1 MLTAPVGNEADDVAR
16 VRESRQQPDS
26 VEHLYLTGRPTL
38 KQFLRFVKDRA
49 VHVPSSGDL
58 ADEWAAAEAVVRAL
72 QRDEAGCADDPVIR
86 PVLPDNPLLLESLRN
101 PLIRNSFNTV
111 PSEIAYVELDRM
123 VVYQHHIDVTFAD
136 ELKRRLGT
144 SPSEEETFRV
154 CLPSEPPRVPATW
167 ARVHRNT
174 FVFTAPSDDMRFLG
188 AMSLNP
194 ENITDYPPP
203 GNLVGVVGLAVGFGS
218 NFVNAI
224 YAENRLILNNG
235 SHRVYALRSMGI
247 THVPC
252 IVQHARSRAE
262 LDVLASTAVT
272 ESPNF
277 FLQDPRPMMVKDYF
291 DSRLYKVVRAH
302 RRLRQVT
309 VKFDVDVALV
319 PAL

>member
-1 MLTAPVGNEADDVAR
+1 MLTAPAVQEANDFD
-16 VRESRQQPDS
+16 REPREPGT
-26 VEHLYLTGRPTL
+26 VENLYLVGRPTL

-58 ADEWAAAEAVVRAL
+58 VDEWATAEAVVRNL
-72 QRDEAGCADDPVIR
+72 QRDEAGCADGPIVQ
-86 PVLPDNPLLLESLRN
+86 PLLPDNPLLHEALKN
-101 PLIRNSFNTV
+101 PLIRHSFNTV
-111 PSEIAYVELDRM
+111 PSEIAYVELDRL
-123 VVYQHHIDVTFAD
+123 VVYQHHIDLTHVEALKQQLGSSPTDAEIFA
-136 ELKRRLGT
+136 
-144 SPSEEETFRV
+144 V
-154 CLPSEPPRVPATW
+154 CLPNEPPRAAAKW
-167 ARVHRNT
+167 ARVHKDT

-194 ENITDYPPP
+194 EHITDYPPP
-203 GNLVGVVGLAVGFGS
+203 GNMVGIVGLAVGFGS

-235 SHRVYALRSMGI
+235 SHRVYALRSLGI

-252 IVQHARSRAE
+252 IVQHVRSREE
-262 LDVLASTAVT
+262 LGVLASTAVT
-272 ESPNF
+272 GSPNV

-291 DSRLYKVVRAH
+291 DPRLHKVMVVH

-309 VKFDVDVALV
+309 VKFNVDVSFV